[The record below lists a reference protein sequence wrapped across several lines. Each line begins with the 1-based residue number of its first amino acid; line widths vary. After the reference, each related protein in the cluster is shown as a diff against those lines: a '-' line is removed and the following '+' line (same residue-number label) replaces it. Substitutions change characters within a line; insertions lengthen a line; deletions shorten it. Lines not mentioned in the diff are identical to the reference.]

1 MARHRGSFETKE
13 QREAHVRD
21 FLLATI
27 RYSEHETMPVREK
40 WRQNELLFVGKQWYE
55 DQPDRDRETWK
66 SKLFIHEFAPIIR
79 EGATAVIN
87 EIMSHPDFLSAISD
101 QGQVAEYPDIVIKLM
116 KYYLNNAGFIQ
127 SFFEWVLIGGIY
139 GIATTK
145 TTVTNE
151 MVVRP
156 EVLIQKIE
164 AQQGRSAARTG
175 ATNIDKVMMPDSLDV
190 IHRGISAAIDSLE
203 SGKYSHPRVGSN
215 KRLEMGV
222 EIRTVNPFDFFWH
235 PDAKDINK
243 SPYQMER
250 MYLPFATT
258 EELFD
263 ANVIDKGRRDELL
276 GMAGALPYGTYSS
289 SGNYMAQ
296 KARQRN
302 EVNAPS
308 SYWPTIEL
316 VEYFG
321 PLLGRKGE
329 VLEDNCH
336 FILGNGRLLL
346 KDETNGYWDQKPPYR
361 TATFSRVPFN
371 PCGQG
376 IADNAVASQMLIND
390 LCSLFVDALRRD
402 VDPPMAV
409 SVDSIVDP
417 SQVEKGAEPGEYIK
431 VYNNPQG
438 GSKDIF
444 TPLPRATNTGPEF
457 FQTVEFLKLAGQK
470 GSSVNTMTSN
480 PSSRARISAQEV
492 QSNDQRRM
500 ESLNALSLEIDVNG
514 IEPLID
520 RLKNIV
526 IQFGFTNDNLELL
539 AARGVLTDAEHQ
551 VVSQMTTVER
561 FMEAT
566 KSFKL
571 EVKGVRAAIARDQAQ
586 RRATEWI
593 QQMLQMPP
601 PAQGIIQWRN
611 VIMDVTEFFG
621 FDPKKWVRQVND
633 TDKAGEENQFL
644 EQNQGVANGEQ
655 EDDAAHLPQHYEA
668 VKRVGPVD
676 ALVNHIHGHLQ
687 RLQMNGQ
694 PIPPPPDDVASLLG
708 MPTQSQ
714 DMQQQNKAAKS
725 VQNESRSTPVM
736 H

>member
-1 MARHRGSFETKE
+1 MARHRGSFDTKN

-40 WRQNELLFVGKQWYE
+40 WRQNELLFVGKQWYQ

-66 SKLFIHEFAPIIR
+66 SKLFIHEYAPIIR

-87 EIMSHPDFLSAISD
+87 EIMSHPDFLSAISE
-101 QGQVAEYPDIVIKLM
+101 QGQASEYPDIVIKLM
-116 KYYLNNAGFIQ
+116 KYYLNNAGFVQ

-145 TTVTNE
+145 VTVTQD

-164 AQQGRSAARTG
+164 AQQGKSASRTG
-175 ATNIDKVMMPDSLDV
+175 ASNADKMLMPGSLDV
-190 IHRGISAAIDSLE
+190 MHRGLAAAIDSLE
-203 SGKYSHPRVGSN
+203 TGKYSHPRVGAN

-222 EIRTVNPFDFFWH
+222 EIRTVNPFEFFWH

-250 MYLPFATT
+250 MYLPFAVA
-258 EELFD
+258 EDMFE
-263 ANVIDKGRRDELL
+263 ANVIDKSRRDELL
-276 GMAGALPYGTYSS
+276 QMAGPLPYGTYSS

-302 EVNAPS
+302 EISAPS
-308 SYWPTIEL
+308 SYWPTVEL
-316 VEYFG
+316 LEYFG
-321 PLLGRKGE
+321 PLLGTKGE

-336 FILGNGRLLL
+336 FILGNGRMLL

-376 IADNAVASQMLIND
+376 IADNAVASQILLND

-402 VDPPMAV
+402 IDPPMAV
-409 SVDSIVDP
+409 CVDSIVEP
-417 SQVEKGAEPGEYIK
+417 SQVEEGAAPGDYIK
-431 VYNNPQG
+431 VYNNPNG
-438 GSKDIF
+438 GAKDVF
-444 TPLPRATNTGPEF
+444 VPFPRATNTGPEF

-470 GSSVNTMTSN
+470 GAAVNTMTSN

-492 QSNDQRRM
+492 ESNDQRRM
-500 ESLNALSLEIDVNG
+500 ESLGTLSLEIDVNG
-514 IEPLID
+514 IEPLVD

-526 IQFGFTNDNLELL
+526 IQFGFTDDNLELL
-539 AARGVLTDAEHQ
+539 AARGILTDAEHE
-551 VVSQMTTVER
+551 VVSQMTAVER

-571 EVKGVRAAIARDQAQ
+571 EVKGVRAAVARDQSQ
-586 RRATEWI
+586 RRASEWI

-601 PAQGIIQWRN
+601 QVQGIIQWRN

-621 FDPKKWVRQVND
+621 FDASKWVRQVND
-633 TDKAGEENQFL
+633 VDKAGEENQFL
-644 EQNQGVANGEQ
+644 EQDQGLALGQQ
-655 EDDAAHLPQHYEA
+655 ENDAMHLPQHYEA
-668 VKRVGPVD
+668 VKRVGPLD
-676 ALVNHIHGHLQ
+676 SLVNHIHGHIQ
-687 RLQMNGQ
+687 RLQMSGQ
-694 PIPPPPDDVASLLG
+694 PVPPPPDDVAPLLG
-708 MPTQSQ
+708 MPTQTEDMKSQ
-714 DMQQQNKAAKS
+714 MKAAQS
-725 VQNESRSTPVM
+725 VRNEGRTTPMM